1 LIETFAKIIDMQEL
15 KLKQLYYEADTWK
28 RSLAFMMD
36 ENIHLKNRLTEILK
50 NGFEKDFLDRAEY
63 FQSRF
68 IKEDDRIGL
77 IRDDVAEIDKLLIK
91 EVFENEKTTKEVNRK
106 LVRLRNNIVNAEIQ
120 FSELKSE
127 FSNFL
132 LEMFATIN

>member
-1 LIETFAKIIDMQEL
+1 MIDTFDNIVDMQGL
-15 KLKQLYYEADTWK
+15 TLKQLHYEADTWK
-28 RSLAFMMD
+28 RSLAFIMD

-50 NGFEKDFLDRAEY
+50 NGFEKSFLGRVEY

-77 IRDDVAEIDKLLIK
+77 IRDDVAEIDKLLVR
-91 EVFENEKTTKEVNRK
+91 EVLENEKAAKEINRK
-106 LVRLRNNIVNAEIQ
+106 LARLRNNIVNAEIQ
-120 FSELKSE
+120 FSELKLE

-132 LEMFATIN
+132 LEMYVTKN